1 MKPTKLGIIL
11 LAFLLAAMV
20 MVPMVSAGGQTMS
33 PVKEKIRVNQSAN
46 PADLT
51 PYANIA
57 VYGPGSA
64 QRNQQVSLYTSGEI
78 GNIVNIYYQ
87 KLYIQNLAT
96 GTTAGVQYDSTPSG
110 WTQLMGTWSKAGY
123 VIGHDTFSSAW
134 GVEFTQSG
142 TYEVVASVVG
152 IGTIPNAQSRIVIS
166 VP

>member
-1 MKPTKLGIIL
+1 MKQMKFGIIL
-11 LAFLLAAMV
+11 LVLLLAAMV
-20 MVPMVSAGGQTMS
+20 IVPMASAGGQSM
-33 PVKEKIRVNQSAN
+33 PAVKETTIIHQNQTAK
-46 PADLT
+46 DLT

-78 GNIVNIYYQ
+78 GNVVNIYYQ
-87 KLYIQNLAT
+87 KLYIHNLAT

-110 WTQLMGTWSKAGY
+110 WTLNMGTWTKQGY
-123 VIGHDTFSSAW
+123 VIAHDTFSSSW
-134 GVEFTQSG
+134 GVEFTQAG

-152 IGTIPNAQSRIVIS
+152 WGTIPSAQSRIVIS

>member
-1 MKPTKLGIIL
+1 MNHTKPIVIL
-11 LAFLLAAMV
+11 FALLLAAMV
-20 MVPMVSAGGQTMS
+20 IVPMVSAGEQSMPS
-33 PVKEKIRVNQSAN
+33 VKETTSIYQNQTAK
-46 PADLT
+46 DLT

-110 WTQLMGTWSKAGY
+110 WTQNLGTWSKGGY
-123 VIGHDTFSSAW
+123 VIAHDTFSSSW
-134 GVEFTQSG
+134 GVEFTQPG

-152 IGTIPNAQSRIVIS
+152 WGTVPTAQSRIVIS